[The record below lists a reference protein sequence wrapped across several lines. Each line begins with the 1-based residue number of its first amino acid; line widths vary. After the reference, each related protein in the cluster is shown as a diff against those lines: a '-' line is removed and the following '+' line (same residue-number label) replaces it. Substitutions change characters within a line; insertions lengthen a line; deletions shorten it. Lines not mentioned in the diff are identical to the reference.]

1 MKRVVAAGL
10 VLCLLL
16 LWGRFSRG
24 VAGSR
29 VYLSSWAVRVPA
41 GAQVA
46 QRLARRHGMLYLG
59 QVIEGEHYYHLKH
72 RGIVQ
77 RSLTRHWGWHIR
89 LKREPLVPWFEQQTA
104 KRRAKRAVTVV
115 PTDPWFYKQWYINS
129 DVFPDL
135 NVLSA
140 WSQGY
145 TGSGVVVTILDDGIE
160 KDHPDL
166 VANYDP
172 EASYDFNDNDPDPQP
187 RYNAWDENRHGT
199 RCAGEV
205 AATADNDV
213 CGAGIAYRAKIG
225 GVRMLDGT
233 VTDIVEAQSLS
244 FHPQHIDIYSASW
257 GPEDD
262 GKTVDG
268 PGILA
273 TEAFHKGIINGRQGL
288 GSLFVWASGNGG
300 LRSDNCNCDG
310 YTNSIY
316 TLSVGSTTE
325 RGRVPWYNEACA
337 STLTTTYSSGAK
349 GEKQIVTTD
358 LRHTC
363 TSGHTG
369 TSASAPL
376 AAGMI
381 SLALEANPALTW
393 RDMQHIVVR
402 ASRPAHLQAD
412 DWAVNGVGRKVSH
425 YYGYGLLDA
434 GRLVDLAKRWNTTG
448 PQRKCSI
455 RIIYKPLPIGSRL
468 SIAKNVTSS
477 SCQRKEQSI
486 RSLEHVQVQLS
497 LRYSRRG
504 DLAISLTSP
513 MGTKSTLVAVR
524 PHDTSRE
531 GYRDWSFMST
541 HYWDENPWG
550 VWSLLLENKG
560 DAYNTG
566 SLDSFVLKLY
576 GTEED
581 MRARPV
587 AASMVGSCAVRSADG
602 ECLEC
607 HGPFYVLQ
615 RRCVSYCPPR
625 YYALSRPSLAPDGT
639 PRNAR
644 FCAACHPSC
653 YTCLGGAENNC
664 TACPPFSSFQEA
676 NHRCLQHPYY
686 TSRGGEVARE
696 HGHLPLLLA
705 VALMFVGPVVFSLL
719 YGAYRLASRRDKGRK
734 GAGARAESGSEPL
747 CLNQTEE
754 CLKEP
759 LRKPFP

>member
-455 RIIYKPLPIGSRL
+455 RIIYKPLP
-468 SIAKNVTSS
+468 
-477 SCQRKEQSI
+477 
-486 RSLEHVQVQLS
+486 
-497 LRYSRRG
+497 
-504 DLAISLTSP
+504 
-513 MGTKSTLVAVR
+513 
-524 PHDTSRE
+524 HDTSRE

>member
-10 VLCLLL
+10 VLCLFLF
-16 LWGRFSRG
+16 WGRFSRG
-24 VAGSR
+24 RAGPR

-59 QVIEGEHYYHLKH
+59 QVIEGEPYYHLKH
-72 RGIVQ
+72 RGITQ

-89 LKREPLVPWFEQQTA
+89 LKKEPLVPWFEQQTV
-104 KRRAKRAVTVV
+104 KRRARRTVI
-115 PTDPWFYKQWYINS
+115 PTDPWFYKQWYMNS

-135 NVLSA
+135 NVLTA

-145 TGSGVVVTILDDGIE
+145 TGSGVVVSILDDGIE

-172 EASYDFNDNDPDPQP
+172 EASYDFNDDDPDPQP

-205 AATADNDV
+205 AAIADNDV

-273 TEAFHKGIINGRQGL
+273 MEAFRKGIINGRQGL
-288 GSLFVWASGNGG
+288 GSLFIWASGNGG

-393 RDMQHIVVR
+393 RDMQHLVVR

-448 PQRKCSI
+448 PQRRCSV
-455 RIIYKPLPIGSRL
+455 RIVYKPLPIGSRL
-468 SIAKNVTSS
+468 SIAKNITSS
-477 SCQRKEQSI
+477 SCLANDQSI

-497 LRYSRRG
+497 LHYSRRG

-541 HYWDENPWG
+541 HYWDESPWG

-566 SLDSFVLKLY
+566 SLDSLVLKLY

-581 MRARPV
+581 MRARPS
-587 AASMVGSCAVRSADG
+587 AASMVGSCAMRSADG
-602 ECLEC
+602 ACLEC
-607 HGPFYVLQ
+607 HGRFYVLQ
-615 RRCVSYCPPR
+615 RRCVAYCPPR

-639 PRNAR
+639 PRSTR
-644 FCAACHPSC
+644 SCAACHPSC
-653 YTCLGGAENNC
+653 YTCRGGMANNC
-664 TACPPFSSFQEA
+664 TACPPFSSLQEA
-676 NHRCLQHPYY
+676 THSCSQHPFY
-686 TSRGGEVARE
+686 TSRGGEVAQGQR
-696 HGHLPLLLA
+696 HLPLLLA
-705 VALMFVGPVVFSLL
+705 VALLFVGPIFFSLL
-719 YGAYRLASRRDKGRK
+719 YGAYRLASRRAKGQK
-734 GAGARAESGSEPL
+734 GAGARAISGSEML

-759 LRKPFP
+759 LQKPFP